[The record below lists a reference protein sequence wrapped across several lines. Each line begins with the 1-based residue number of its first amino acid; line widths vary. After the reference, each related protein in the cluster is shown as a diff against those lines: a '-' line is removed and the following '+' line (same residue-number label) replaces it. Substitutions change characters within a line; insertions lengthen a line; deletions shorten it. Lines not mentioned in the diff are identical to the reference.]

1 MRLPPDAGQLAPL
14 RRSLADWLAHA
25 EVEPNASAA
34 LVLATHEAAANAIE
48 HAQAEVVV
56 AVSRDRGRMTVVVR
70 SAGGWKES
78 DEDEYRGR
86 GLILM
91 ARLDVAGRG
100 RIASGRISRP
110 DAAVAL
116 TLTPVT
122 DHPYRLLAV
131 VSTRQHALDADDLQR
146 PLDDRRCAELED
158 QGLVFSLH
166 GTSGIKEDMDDTGV
180 DEGRVAQVKDHVLP
194 IGECAINLIA
204 KGGDVRDVELTLQA
218 NGHDLIPLGDDANGS
233 RLMLGADA

>member
-116 TLTPVT
+116 SPTLITE
-122 DHPYRLLAV
+122 
-131 VSTRQHALDADDLQR
+131 S
-146 PLDDRRCAELED
+146 
-158 QGLVFSLH
+158 S
-166 GTSGIKEDMDDTGV
+166 
-180 DEGRVAQVKDHVLP
+180 VLP
-194 IGECAINLIA
+194 PRGREHEVARARCRRSPTPARRSALCRA
-204 KGGDVRDVELTLQA
+204 GGSGSGLFPPRHERHQR
-218 NGHDLIPLGDDANGS
+218 GHG
-233 RLMLGADA
+233 